1 MCNKMTR
8 NVERYAQEVV
18 ANKRNLEYWFL
29 NGVRVA
35 ECKKNAHPAE
45 GWSIGQSSYEDKRLV
60 GIFANDHMSTPT
72 QSELLMMFTMAEW
85 EAIRSRVSN
94 TLSSNAWRAC
104 LLANAARQRGLVA
117 SIRKVI
123 TGTGR
128 SNSIFMEKVS

>member
-8 NVERYAQEVV
+8 NLERYAQEVV

-35 ECKKNAHPAE
+35 ECRKEDHAAQ
-45 GWSIGQSSYEDKRLV
+45 GWSIGQSSNEDKRMV
-60 GIFANDHMSTPT
+60 GVFANDHMSMPTP
-72 QSELLMMFTMAEW
+72 SELLIMMTLAEW
-85 EAIRSRVSN
+85 EAIRARVSN

-104 LLANAARQRGLVA
+104 LLANVARQRGLVA